1 MGEKM
6 NIRLLE
12 ELRRAEPEWVSSEVL
27 RHPSGV
33 SRAAISKQIKVLQGL
48 GYEIESSPRK
58 GYRLIRDPDSL
69 REEVMRAFLQGTR
82 FAVGEYVYK
91 EVTGSTND
99 DIRLLARE
107 GAPEGSMVLSE
118 VQETGR
124 GRRGRPWFGRAGDS
138 LQFSV
143 LLRPPLSPQDAT
155 LLPLL
160 AATAIYRALCQ
171 LGVDGVEIKWPN
183 DVLIRGRKVCGILCE
198 MSVDMEGIQYA
209 MLGMGMN
216 VNTPGERFPRELW
229 EIACSLAS
237 ETGRSWRRSEVLA
250 AVLHQMETLIE
261 QTWRGESSG
270 ILSGWREGAVTL
282 GRRVNVEM
290 GNGTFLQ
297 GTAEDV
303 NGQGALMVRDDAGEL
318 HTLYSGEVSLGT
330 GKS

>member
-1 MGEKM
+1 M
-6 NIRLLE
+6 NIKLLE
-12 ELRRAEPEWVSSEVL
+12 ALRRAEPEWVSSEVL
-27 RHPSGV
+27 RQPSGV
-33 SRAAISKQIKVLQGL
+33 SRAAISKQIKGLQGL

-69 REEVMRAFLQGTR
+69 RGEVIQAFLHGTR
-82 FAVGEYVYK
+82 FADGEYVYK

-107 GAPEGSMVLSE
+107 GALEGSVVVSE
-118 VQETGR
+118 VQEAGR

-143 LLRPPLSPQDAT
+143 LLRPPLSPQDST

-160 AATAIYRALCQ
+160 AATAVFRALRRM
-171 LGVDGVEIKWPN
+171 GVDGVEIKWPN

-209 MLGMGMN
+209 MLGIGMN
-216 VNTPGERFPRELW
+216 VNTPGEQFPRELW

-237 ETGRSWRRSEVLA
+237 ETGRSWRRSQVLTD
-250 AVLHQMETLIE
+250 VLRQMETLVE
-261 QTWRGESSG
+261 QSWDGDTSG
-270 ILSGWREGAVTL
+270 ILSGWREGAVTP
-282 GRRVNVEM
+282 GQHVHVEM
-290 GNGTFLQ
+290 GNGTILQ

-303 NGQGALMVRDDAGEL
+303 NDQGALLVRDEAGVL
-318 HTLYSGEVSLGT
+318 HILYSGEVSLG
-330 GKS
+330 K